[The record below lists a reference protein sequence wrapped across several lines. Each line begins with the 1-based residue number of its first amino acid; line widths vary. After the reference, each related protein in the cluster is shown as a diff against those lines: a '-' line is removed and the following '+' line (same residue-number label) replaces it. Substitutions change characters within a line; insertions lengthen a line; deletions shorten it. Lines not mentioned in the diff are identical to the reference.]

1 MRVNSMSKI
10 DEVLYLLK
18 HKKSQR
24 EIERS
29 SLDKNNLIE
38 LAVKLGKI
46 ITDSNFDKNELQFVV
61 TTHLSISSYKITQTD
76 DNHATVDVIWSISKS
91 DSTNIE
97 FNIIYMAEIFDNEW
111 KFVYVIDR
119 DEAQIISDLSKAN
132 Q

>member
-1 MRVNSMSKI
+1 MSKI